1 MANKNNQH
9 QIQGYSKGQG
19 QSLRQGQGKGKG
31 QGQGQGQ
38 GQGKGKGQGKG
49 QGAQGKNAKSSLGS
63 SNIFQAVLKDANAVQ
78 NDLLG
83 PTYPYYK
90 NINSPSTLGMSSNG
104 SLSALGKDV
113 DGLIGYVELLVEGT
127 GDASKTGQ
135 PLGNKFFL
143 KTGAKCLD
151 SKNKEQ
157 DRYIY
162 INNVPSG
169 NIPFISQGMGENFTE
184 FRGLIPGMMT
194 DLNTLNPYSIMQA
207 FLAGSTPKC
216 EKIKMEVINNN
227 NHSSNESHY
236 VTVVDI
242 QNMDPCNFP
251 DGKNPITKKS
261 CQQSMTNMNPQEIED
276 IENNDFSNVIP
287 NDLITQLYFLGLSI
301 VGIYILYK
309 VMNKSYK

>member
-1 MANKNNQH
+1 MSNKNNQ
-9 QIQGYSKGQG
+9 QNQDKKGQRLRQYQNKNQDSKGQG
-19 QSLRQGQGKGKG
+19 LQ
-31 QGQGQGQ
+31 
-38 GQGKGKGQGKG
+38 

-90 NINSPSTLGMSSNG
+90 NINTPSNLGMSSNG
-104 SLSALGKDV
+104 SLTTLGRDV
-113 DGLIGYVELLVEGT
+113 DGLISYIELLVEGT
-127 GDASKTGQ
+127 GDASKTGE

-157 DRYIY
+157 DRYLY

-194 DLNTLNPYSIMQA
+194 DLNALNPYSIMQA
-207 FLAGSTPKC
+207 FLAGSMPKC
-216 EKIKMEVINNN
+216 QEIKMEVVNNN
-227 NHSSNESHY
+227 NQSSNESHY

-251 DGKNPITKKS
+251 SGKNPITQKS
-261 CQQSMTNMNPQEIED
+261 CQQSMTNMGLNAQEFYD
-276 IENNDFSNVIP
+276 NENDPFLNVMP
-287 NDLITQLYFLGLSI
+287 NDLITQLYFFGLSI

-309 VMNKSYK
+309 LMNKKDR